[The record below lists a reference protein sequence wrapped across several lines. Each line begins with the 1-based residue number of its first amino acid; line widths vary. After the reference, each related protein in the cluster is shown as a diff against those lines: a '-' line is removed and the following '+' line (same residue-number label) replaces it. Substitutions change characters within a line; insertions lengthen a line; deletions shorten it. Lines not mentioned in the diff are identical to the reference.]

1 MTMITIVRLHSI
13 LLLLFL
19 YSCTYQQLTPSR
31 VETVTDTSQQQYHP
45 GGQYYQFDKWA
56 GKPLTVYYYLPEK
69 VKSETPIL
77 FVMHGKGRDA
87 DRYLRQWIPVAKSLS
102 FILVV
107 PEFSNK
113 KYPKSRSYNLGNMF
127 TQQGKP
133 INREQWSFSAI
144 EPLFDDI
151 QTRTGNKSSLYNIY
165 GHSAGAQFVHRFLY
179 FEPDSRVNKAISANA
194 GWYTMPSYGQNFP
207 YGMQGT
213 NTTKEQLKKTLAKSL
228 TVLLGSNDTDSHH
241 PSLRRTPEAK
251 AQGKHRF
258 ERGKNFYITGK
269 NQATLMGVKFG
280 WSINQVL
287 GVAHDNGLMAAPA
300 AKLLYQSKN

>member
-1 MTMITIVRLHSI
+1 MITFIRLLSI

-19 YSCTYQQLTPSR
+19 YSCSHQQLTPSG
-31 VETVTDTSQQQYHP
+31 VEVGTDTSQLQYHP
-45 GGQYYQFDKWA
+45 RGHYYKFDKWA

-69 VKSETPIL
+69 VNAETPLL
-77 FVMHGKGRDA
+77 FVMHGQGRDA
-87 DRYLRQWIPVAKSLS
+87 NRYLRQWIPLAKSLR

-133 INREQWSFSAI
+133 VNREQWSFSAI

-151 QTRTGNKSSLYNIY
+151 QARTGNKSSQYNIY

-179 FEPDSRVNKAISANA
+179 FEPDARVNKAVSANA

-207 YGMQGT
+207 YGIQGADI
-213 NTTKEQLKKTLAKSL
+213 TKEQLKKTLAKSL

-241 PSLRRTPEAK
+241 SSLRRTPEAM

-258 ERGKNFYITGK
+258 ERGQRFYFTGK
-269 NQATLMGVKFG
+269 NTASVMGVEFG
-280 WSINQVL
+280 WNIYQVT
-287 GVAHDNGLMAAPA
+287 GVAHDNGLMVSPA
-300 AKLLYQSKN
+300 AKLLYQPEN